1 MGYFLQFLPILRDF
15 IALRKRENKNRLQS
29 GNAYVFSQLSDK
41 LIEQYEKRL
50 AEKDS
55 LIDYLQK
62 EIQQLKTENKG
73 QWAVVSNSKLKTQN
87 SEPSCIIPKKAV
99 PLWL

>member
-50 AEKDS
+50 LEKDN

-73 QWAVVSNSKLKTQN
+73 QWAVVSNSKLRTLLHN
-87 SEPSCIIPKKAV
+87 P
-99 PLWL
+99 